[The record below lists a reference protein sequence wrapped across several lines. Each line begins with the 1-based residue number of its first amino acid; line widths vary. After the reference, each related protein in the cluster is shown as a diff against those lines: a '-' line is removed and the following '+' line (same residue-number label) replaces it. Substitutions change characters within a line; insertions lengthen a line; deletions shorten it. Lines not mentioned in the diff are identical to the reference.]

1 MHNSG
6 SKLTH
11 LYIQLACAALYAKLG
26 YAPLQSC
33 HCWLLYWQAWRCRC
47 CLAARKDD
55 LIKYGRKLLKS
66 EAGLWRDPEIIA
78 EVLGLAED
86 TEHRGS
92 ILLDIEGKF
101 TEQKVS
107 CRRSCLKIA
116 QQHAQQT
123 LVDLFADCLA
133 AFAHTDKCITHGVS
147 AWGTCTGTFLGCA
160 RMSFLKASTNWY
172 DMLHCIPSHSI
183 ALQGTNG
190 HKHSELFYLVMF
202 AMGM

>member
-1 MHNSG
+1 VHKSG
-6 SKLTH
+6 SKLTL
-11 LYIQLACAALYAKLG
+11 LYLQFACAVLYAKLG
-26 YAPLQSC
+26 YAPLQNC
-33 HCWLLYWQAWRCRC
+33 RCWFPYGQVWCCRC

-107 CRRSCLKIA
+107 CR
-116 QQHAQQT
+116 H
-123 LVDLFADCLA
+123 
-133 AFAHTDKCITHGVS
+133 
-147 AWGTCTGTFLGCA
+147 
-160 RMSFLKASTNWY
+160 N
-172 DMLHCIPSHSI
+172 
-183 ALQGTNG
+183 
-190 HKHSELFYLVMF
+190 
-202 AMGM
+202 

>member
-1 MHNSG
+1 MHKSG
-6 SKLTH
+6 SKLT
-11 LYIQLACAALYAKLG
+11 LLCLQLCCAVLCAKLG
-26 YAPLQSC
+26 YTPSQSC
-33 HCWLLYWQAWRCRC
+33 HCCIPHWQAWYCRC

-116 QQHAQQT
+116 QQHAQQI
-123 LVDLFADCLA
+123 LEELFADCLGV
-133 AFAHTDKCITHGVS
+133 FAHTDKCIIHRVS
-147 AWGTCTGTFLGCA
+147 ACGTCTGTF
-160 RMSFLKASTNWY
+160 
-172 DMLHCIPSHSI
+172 
-183 ALQGTNG
+183 
-190 HKHSELFYLVMF
+190 
-202 AMGM
+202 

>member
-1 MHNSG
+1 LLINKGQQHLVHNSG

-86 TEHRGS
+86 TEHRGN
-92 ILLDIEGKF
+92 ILLDIDRAEGKL
-101 TEQKVS
+101 Q
-107 CRRSCLKIA
+107 A
-116 QQHAQQT
+116 QLPQ
-123 LVDLFADCLA
+123 DCA
-133 AFAHTDKCITHGVS
+133 ATCS
-147 AWGTCTGTFLGCA
+147 ANPCGSLC
-160 RMSFLKASTNWY
+160 
-172 DMLHCIPSHSI
+172 
-183 ALQGTNG
+183 
-190 HKHSELFYLVMF
+190 
-202 AMGM
+202 